1 MMGLFGTAMRAMT
14 YDAAGNKKA
23 AVPALKYND
32 TQLSWFRADDGVMG
46 GQSVSNHDVDEEGI
60 LDFKGTLNTDGGGFT
75 SIRAPIEPG
84 TIKADTKGIKITYRG
99 DGKTFRFTLADRE
112 KAGGPFST
120 APIWKFDFAT
130 EKIEGEEWQEVVIE
144 FDAFE
149 PTFGGKN
156 DKTKT
161 AGFALNPTELQEIG
175 FMLSMWKDEGFDGEY
190 PFELKIKSIEPVS

>member
-1 MMGLFGTAMRAMT
+1 MRAMT

-46 GQSVSNHDVDEEGI
+46 GQSVTSHDVDEEGV
-60 LDFKGTLNTDGGGFT
+60 LHFKGILNTDGGGFA
-75 SIRAPIEPG
+75 SIRAPIEAG

-112 KAGGPFST
+112 KAGGPFSS
-120 APIWKFDFAT
+120 APIWKYDIVT
-130 EKIEGEEWQEVVIE
+130 EKVEGEEWQEVVIE

-156 DKTKT
+156 EKEKT
-161 AGFALNPTELQEIG
+161 AGFMLNHTELLEIG
-175 FMLSMWKDEGFDGEY
+175 FMLSMRKDEGFDGEY
-190 PFELKIKSIEPVS
+190 PFEFNIKSIESVS